1 MRLGEC
7 LGLQWQDVDLE
18 GCELQVRRQL
28 TRQGEVGPPKT
39 AKAARQVPLPDSV
52 VKFLA
57 AHKLRS
63 AHSAAEDFV
72 FANRSGKGSAIATS
86 SNAGST
92 GPQTWRGIEGVTF
105 HDLRHAFASRMIYNG
120 INSTD
125 LAAVMGHESSTITE
139 RVYIHQFN
147 RLKRDDKLR
156 AAMGS

>member
-1 MRLGEC
+1 L
-7 LGLQWQDVDLE
+7 
-18 GCELQVRRQL
+18 VR
-28 TRQGEVGPPKT
+28 PKT

-72 FANRSGKGSAIATS
+72 FANRSGKGLSHRNVQQRGFDRAADL
-86 SNAGST
+86 A
-92 GPQTWRGIEGVTF
+92 GIEGVTF